1 MKNLSQIATAL
12 LATLIFCFIQPASG
26 QQWGGNNN
34 NSVIYPANINAK
46 VGIGI
51 STPAT
56 QLHVKSGTVNPFRME
71 STQDYN
77 WMSYYT
83 AGTYK
88 GYLGLINSPYD
99 MEFGTS
105 NTNPNGK
112 VHLSIRF
119 FPKLTVD
126 TSGNIGIG
134 TTSPALK
141 LHVKG
146 TGSNFSLFRLESAT
160 NATRM
165 EFYTSTGNKAYAGAS
180 DSDLEI
186 GTVGGTGG
194 KTHLVTNNIRRLT
207 VDNFGNVGIG
217 IQSPNATLHVKSSS
231 TISTPLQIE
240 SGASVN
246 TMEYLIMGVKKGYT
260 SMSSTDMEFGTSSGN
275 GSKLH
280 LVTEGVKRIT
290 IMPTTGIV
298 GIGTVSPSSSA
309 QLTVK
314 GSFANILRL
323 ESTQASNYI
332 SLLTTPPGGVAITKG
347 YMGIYSG
354 NNDLEIRSASTNLS
368 GNINIATANSASAT
382 GNINLA
388 TGGANQLTVFAN
400 GNVGIGTTTDYPYK
414 LSVNGAIRAKEV
426 RVESGWADYVFNDD
440 FRLRPLAEV
449 EQFIRENKHL
459 PDVTP
464 ASEIQKDGLQVA
476 KQMTEMMQKVEEL
489 TLYII
494 QLDKENTALKVQV
507 ARLETA
513 HK

>member
-1 MKNLSQIATAL
+1 MKNFSQIATIL
-12 LATLIFCFIQPASG
+12 LATKLIFCFAQTASA
-26 QQWGGNNN
+26 QWTGT
-34 NSVIYPANINAK
+34 NSNSIVYPTNINAK

-51 STPAT
+51 TNPAT
-56 QLHVKSGTVNPFRME
+56 QLHLKSTTVNPFRME
-71 STQDYN
+71 STQDFNY
-77 WMSYYT
+77 MSYFT

-88 GYLGLINSPYD
+88 GYSGLLGSPYD

-112 VHLSIRF
+112 LQFSIRF
-119 FPKLTVD
+119 LPRLTVD
-126 TSGNIGIG
+126 TSGYVGIGI
-134 TTSPALK
+134 TSPQTQF
-141 LHVKG
+141 HVKSKS
-146 TGSNFSLFRLESAT
+146 GSSMRLESGT
-160 NATRM
+160 NFTRM

-180 DSDLEI
+180 DNDMEI

-194 KTHLVTNNIRRLT
+194 STHLVTNYNRRLT

-217 IQSPNATLHVKSSS
+217 IQSPAATLHVKSAS
-231 TISTPLQIE
+231 TISTPLRIE

-290 IMPTTGIV
+290 ILPTAGNV
-298 GIGTVSPSSSA
+298 GIGTASPSASV

-314 GSFANILRL
+314 GAFANILRL

-332 SLLTTPPGGVAITKG
+332 SLLTTPPGGVSVTKG

-368 GNINIATANSASAT
+368 GSINIATANSASAT

-400 GNVGIGTTTDYPYK
+400 GNVGIGTASDAFK
-414 LSVNGAIRAKEV
+414 LSVNGTIRAKEV
-426 RVESGWADYVFNDD
+426 RVETGWADYVFNDG

-449 EQFIRENKHL
+449 EQFICDNKHL

-464 ASEIQKDGLQVA
+464 ASEIQKEGLQVG
-476 KQMTEMMQKVEEL
+476 KQMTEIMQKVEEL
-489 TLYII
+489 SLYVI
-494 QLDKENTALKVQV
+494 QLNKENAALR
-507 ARLETA
+507 ARVETLEAT